1 MQTKTVFEQ
10 VFSREYRNKMKENW
24 SVKLWKSYSLSLRYK
39 RDFLKSNGLVN
50 YYYLSCVFSQLLGF
64 NFILIFASLYNL

>member
-24 SVKLWKSYSLSLRYK
+24 LVKLWKSIHYPFAIKAISLS
-39 RDFLKSNGLVN
+39 VM
-50 YYYLSCVFSQLLGF
+50 
-64 NFILIFASLYNL
+64 A